1 MAETKMAVD
10 DRKEKAIA
18 DELATQAASGTTRN
32 LDMVLDIPV
41 TLSMEL
47 GRTRISIR
55 DLLQLNSG
63 SVVELQRMADEPMDV
78 MVNGTLVAHG
88 EAVVIDDKFGIR
100 LTDVID
106 PAAPSAVVPQA
117 SSLLKLGLML
127 AVVILMFLAFVWIMK
142 RMSGFS
148 PRGGE
153 NLK

>member
-1 MAETKMAVD
+1 MAESNIAVND
-10 DRKEKAIA
+10 QAERPVV
-18 DELATQAASGTTRN
+18 DELANQAATDGARN

-88 EAVVIDDKFGIR
+88 EAVVIDDEFGIR
-100 LTDVID
+100 LTDVVS
-106 PAAPSAVVPQA
+106 PTERVK
-117 SSLLKLGLML
+117 KL
-127 AVVILMFLAFVWIMK
+127 
-142 RMSGFS
+142 R
-148 PRGGE
+148 
-153 NLK
+153 

>member
-1 MAETKMAVD
+1 MAEPNMTVKDEANAAMVD
-10 DRKEKAIA
+10 DLANKA
-18 DELATQAASGTTRN
+18 ATDGARN

-100 LTDVID
+100 LTDVVS
-106 PAAPSAVVPQA
+106 PTERVK
-117 SSLLKLGLML
+117 KL
-127 AVVILMFLAFVWIMK
+127 
-142 RMSGFS
+142 R
-148 PRGGE
+148 
-153 NLK
+153 

>member
-1 MAETKMAVD
+1 MTESNVALDTRNAQPASD
-10 DRKEKAIA
+10 D
-18 DELATQAASGTTRN
+18 LAAQAAADGGRN

-88 EAVVIDDKFGIR
+88 EAVVIEDKFGIR
-100 LTDVID
+100 LTDVVS
-106 PAAPSAVVPQA
+106 PTERVK
-117 SSLLKLGLML
+117 KL
-127 AVVILMFLAFVWIMK
+127 
-142 RMSGFS
+142 R
-148 PRGGE
+148 
-153 NLK
+153 

>member
-1 MAETKMAVD
+1 
-10 DRKEKAIA
+10 
-18 DELATQAASGTTRN
+18 
-32 LDMVLDIPV
+32 MVLDIPV

-100 LTDVID
+100 LTDVVS
-106 PAAPSAVVPQA
+106 PTERVK
-117 SSLLKLGLML
+117 KL
-127 AVVILMFLAFVWIMK
+127 
-142 RMSGFS
+142 R
-148 PRGGE
+148 
-153 NLK
+153 